1 MSTFFTNTARRIG
14 LSLVLAVVPFAGL
27 VSRAAAQTIPSPI
40 KFEVTGPAERMTLT
54 VNTSKILEF
63 PFEVPKMLVN
73 NPEMVRVVPLS
84 PKSVQVSAIK
94 SGVTQLNVWDADDKI
109 TSVDLIIIGDV
120 RELEM
125 ILKTEFPDATLRL
138 RPLNNSLYISGFVPR
153 ASDVAQVSTIASDYF
168 PKVINNM
175 SVGGVQKILL
185 HVKAME
191 VSRTKLR
198 ALGFDWAA
206 ITEDGFLSQ
215 SVSGLLAASEPGDI
229 IPGGTGTNN
238 FLIQS
243 GDTQFFGFLE
253 ALRKDDLV
261 KLLAEPTL
269 TTISGRSARF
279 NVGGEVP
286 VPVPQSQG
294 VTTIEYKEFGTSVDF
309 VPIVLG
315 NGNIRL
321 EVRASVSEV
330 DPSVSTFIAGGSVP
344 GFRRRYADTGV
355 EMKTGQTLAIAG
367 LVYNKVET
375 ATRGTPWLMDVPWVG
390 AAFRRNAEKVNEVE
404 LVLLVTPEFAEA
416 MDATEVPPCG
426 PGQSTTSPTDIELF
440 FRGYREVPKDCKDG
454 NCLPGHPGYMG
465 HGGKEVE
472 VPLTPPAP
480 TSARRTISDQPG
492 SSRAGTRALP
502 ASTNSHSL
510 SKPQNRTSGS
520 ATGTTNRTPSG
531 GLQPALI
538 GPLGYDDLR

>member
-1 MSTFFTNTARRIG
+1 MSTFFTTTARRFG
-14 LSLVLAVVPFAGL
+14 LSLVLAVVPFSGL
-27 VSRAAAQTIPSPI
+27 VSRTAAQEIPSPV

-94 SGVTQLNVWDADDKI
+94 SGVTQLNVWDAEDKI
-109 TSVDLIIIGDV
+109 TSVDLVIIGDV

-125 ILKTEFPDATLRL
+125 VLKTEFPDAALKL
-138 RPLNNSLYISGFVPR
+138 RPLNTSLYISGFVPR
-153 ASDVAQVSTIASDYF
+153 ATDVAQVTTIAKDYF
-168 PKVINNM
+168 PNVINNM
-175 SVGGVQKILL
+175 TVGGVQKILL

-206 ITEDGFLSQ
+206 VTEDGFLSQ
-215 SVSGLLAASEPGDI
+215 SVSGLLAASEVGDI

-238 FLIQS
+238 FLLQS

-315 NGNIRL
+315 NGSIRL
-321 EVRASVSEV
+321 EVRGQVSEV

-344 GFRRRYADTGV
+344 GFRRRYVDTGV
-355 EMKTGQTLAIAG
+355 EMKTGQTLALAG

-390 AAFRRNAEKVNEVE
+390 AAFRRNSEKVNEVE
-404 LVLLVTPEFAEA
+404 LVILVTPEFAEA

-426 PGQSTTSPTDIELF
+426 PGQSTTSPTDVELF

-454 NCLPGHPGYMG
+454 NCLPGHPGYAG
-465 HGGKEVE
+465 QGKEVPL
-472 VPLTPPAP
+472 VPP
-480 TSARRTISDQPG
+480 TAAGARRTIGDPPG
-492 SSRAGTRALP
+492 STRAGTRAMP

-510 SKPQNRTSGS
+510 SRPQNRTSSS
-520 ATGTTNRTPSG
+520 AGTTTNRTSSD

-538 GPLGYDDLR
+538 GPLGYDDLK

>member
-1 MSTFFTNTARRIG
+1 MSTFFTTTARRLG
-14 LSLVLAVVPFAGL
+14 LALMMAAVPLSSL
-27 VSRAAAQTIPSPI
+27 VSRAAGQDLIPSPV

-84 PKSVQVSAIK
+84 PKSVQVSAVK
-94 SGVTQLNVWDADDKI
+94 AGVTQLNVWDAEEKI

-120 RELEM
+120 RELELV
-125 ILKTEFPDATLRL
+125 LKTEFPDAALKL

-153 ASDVAQVSTIASDYF
+153 AADVSQVTTIARDYF
-168 PKVINNM
+168 PNVINNM

-185 HVKAME
+185 HVKAVE

-198 ALGFDWAA
+198 SLGFDWAA
-206 ITEDGFLSQ
+206 ITEDGFFSQ
-215 SVSGLLAASEPGDI
+215 SVTGLLGITEPGDI
-229 IPGGTGTNN
+229 IPKGNGTNN
-238 FLIQS
+238 FLINS

-269 TTISGRSARF
+269 TTSSGRAARF

-294 VTTIEYKEFGTSVDF
+294 VTTIEYKEFGTSIDF
-309 VPIVLG
+309 VPVVLG
-315 NGNIRL
+315 NGSLRL
-321 EVRASVSEV
+321 EVKAEVSEV
-330 DPSVSTFIAGGSVP
+330 DPSLSTFIAGGTVP
-344 GFRRRYADTGV
+344 GFRSRYADTGV

-367 LVYNKVET
+367 LVYNKVEQ
-375 ATRGTPWLMDVPWVG
+375 ATRGTPWLMDVPWAG
-390 AAFRRNAEKVNEVE
+390 AAFRRNSEKVNEVE
-404 LVLLVTPEFAEA
+404 LVILVTPEFGEA

-426 PGQSTTSPTDIELF
+426 PGQSTTSPTDVELF
-440 FRGYREVPKDCKDG
+440 FHGYREVPKDCKDG
-454 NCLPGHPGYMG
+454 SRPNG
-465 HGGKEVE
+465 HGVHGQGKEVL
-472 VPLTPPAP
+472 VPP
-480 TSARRTISDQPG
+480 TAAGARRSIGDQPG
-492 SSRAGTRALP
+492 SPRQGTQALP
-502 ASTNSHSL
+502 ASSRTNAHSL
-510 SKPQNRTSGS
+510 SKPQNRTSTS
-520 ATGTTNRTPSG
+520 TSS

-538 GPLGYDDLR
+538 GPLGYDDLK

>member
-1 MSTFFTNTARRIG
+1 MSTFFTTTARRIG
-14 LSLVLAVVPFAGL
+14 LSLVLAVVPFSGL
-27 VSRAAAQTIPSPI
+27 VSRTPAQEIPSPV

-94 SGVTQLNVWDADDKI
+94 SGVTQLNVWDADEKI

-125 ILKTEFPDATLRL
+125 VLKTEFPDAALKL

-153 ASDVAQVSTIASDYF
+153 ATDVAQVTTIAKDYF
-168 PKVINNM
+168 PNVINNM
-175 SVGGVQKILL
+175 TVGGVQKILL

-215 SVSGLLAASEPGDI
+215 SVSGLLGITEPGDI
-229 IPGGTGTNN
+229 IPKGNGTNN
-238 FLIQS
+238 FLVQS

-315 NGNIRL
+315 NGSIRL

-367 LVYNKVET
+367 LVYNKVEV

-390 AAFRRNAEKVNEVE
+390 AAFRRNSEKVNEVE
-404 LVLLVTPEFAEA
+404 LVILVTPEFAEA

-454 NCLPGHPGYMG
+454 NCLPGQNGYIG
-465 HGGKEVE
+465 HGKDE
-472 VPLTPPAP
+472 VPLTPPTAAG
-480 TSARRTISDQPG
+480 ARRTIGDQPG
-492 SSRAGTRALP
+492 SPRAATRAMP

-510 SKPQNRTSGS
+510 SRPQNRTS
-520 ATGTTNRTPSG
+520 TGAGDATNRTPSG

-538 GPLGYDDLR
+538 GPLGYDDLK